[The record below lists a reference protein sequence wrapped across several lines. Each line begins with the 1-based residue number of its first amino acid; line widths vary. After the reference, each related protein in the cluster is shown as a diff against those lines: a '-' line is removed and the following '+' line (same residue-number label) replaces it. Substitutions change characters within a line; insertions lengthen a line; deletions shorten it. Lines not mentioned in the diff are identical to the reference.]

1 MICFFKPKNRT
12 LTKKYEKMKKL
23 LLVIIIMLLICF
35 GAEAQT
41 YQKARENLD
50 SRIKKLEQL
59 KNKKGTTEK
68 EKSMIDSTLLIL
80 KDLSLFGDEIYSKK
94 ELSRGINL
102 DVPKEMSRREYNRRY
117 RSLMYQTSEKIIQQS
132 DSIQNQGF
140 KGLLV
145 NYKTGPNELAIF
157 TIARTDVKG
166 LSPAVIS
173 LNPKER
179 LPWSLL
185 PGNYQVLIV
194 CGDYRAIRYFQVN
207 PENIKYFDGQ
217 PVYWFAAKTMSD
229 F

>member
-1 MICFFKPKNRT
+1 
-12 LTKKYEKMKKL
+12 MKKL
-23 LLVIIIMLLICF
+23 LFLIMLSICF

-41 YQKARENLD
+41 YQKARQDLD
-50 SRIKKLEQL
+50 LRIKKLEQL
-59 KNKKGTTEK
+59 KNKKETTDK
-68 EKSMIDSTLLIL
+68 EKSMIDSTLSVL
-80 KDLSLFGDEIYSKK
+80 KELVLSGDEIYSKK
-94 ELSRGINL
+94 ALSQAIDL
-102 DVPKEMSRREYNRRY
+102 DVPKKMSRREYARRY
-117 RSLMYQTSEKIIQQS
+117 RSLMYQTSEKIIKTK
-132 DSIQNQGF
+132 DQGF
-140 KGLLV
+140 MGVLV

-173 LNPKER
+173 LKPGER

>member
-1 MICFFKPKNRT
+1 
-12 LTKKYEKMKKL
+12 MKKL
-23 LLVIIIMLLICF
+23 LFLIMLSICF
-35 GAEAQT
+35 GAKAQT
-41 YQKARENLD
+41 YQRARQDLD
-50 SRIKKLEQL
+50 LRIKKLEQL
-59 KNKKGTTEK
+59 KNKKETTDK
-68 EKSMIDSTLLIL
+68 EKSMIDSTLSVL
-80 KDLSLFGDEIYSKK
+80 KELVLSGDEIYSKK
-94 ELSRGINL
+94 ELSQAINL
-102 DVPKEMSRREYNRRY
+102 DVPKKMSHREYARRY

>member
-1 MICFFKPKNRT
+1 
-12 LTKKYEKMKKL
+12 MKKL
-23 LLVIIIMLLICF
+23 LFLIMLSICF
-35 GAEAQT
+35 GAKAQT
-41 YQKARENLD
+41 YQRARQDLD
-50 SRIKKLEQL
+50 LRIKKLEQL
-59 KNKKGTTEK
+59 KNKKETTDK
-68 EKSMIDSTLLIL
+68 EKSMIDSTLSVL
-80 KDLSLFGDEIYSKK
+80 KELVLSGDEIYSKK
-94 ELSRGINL
+94 ELSQAINL
-102 DVPKEMSRREYNRRY
+102 DVPKKMSHREYARRY

-194 CGDYRAIRYFQVN
+194 CG
-207 PENIKYFDGQ
+207 E
-217 PVYWFAAKTMSD
+217 
-229 F
+229 

>member
-1 MICFFKPKNRT
+1 
-12 LTKKYEKMKKL
+12 MKKL
-23 LLVIIIMLLICF
+23 LFLIMLSICF
-35 GAEAQT
+35 GAKAQT
-41 YQKARENLD
+41 YQRARQDLD
-50 SRIKKLEQL
+50 LRIKKLEQL
-59 KNKKGTTEK
+59 KNKKETTDK
-68 EKSMIDSTLLIL
+68 EKSMIDSTLSVL
-80 KDLSLFGDEIYSKK
+80 KELVLSGDEIYSKK
-94 ELSRGINL
+94 ELSQAINL
-102 DVPKEMSRREYNRRY
+102 DVPKKMSHREYARRY

-194 CGDYRAIRYFQVN
+194 CGDYRAVRYFQVN